1 MAKQM
6 SFLLIMC
13 GEIKN
18 LTRTRQHV
26 TKTTAQKRVKRG
38 YDNIIFAVPRRK
50 SKILAVTS
58 EFQDW
63 FSKP

>member
-6 SFLLIMC
+6 SFLLIIMC
-13 GEIKN
+13 GEIKH
-18 LTRTRQHV
+18 LTRTRHV
-26 TKTTAQKRVKRG
+26 TKTTARKRA

-58 EFQDW
+58 EFQDC

>member
-6 SFLLIMC
+6 SFLLIIMC
-13 GEIKN
+13 GEIKH

-26 TKTTAQKRVKRG
+26 TKTTARKRA

-58 EFQDW
+58 DFQDW